1 MVGADS
7 GRTQWVVLL
16 EAADESGVSTVE
28 ADSYGRLVTSWAV
41 SIPTTLYSTNRYAR
55 QVTVDADD
63 APTALGMA
71 LSQWKDALKRS
82 ALPEWLA
89 SWSRA
94 TAATICTAS
103 PGMAASISRRT
114 SSTKASRFAN
124 PVTVVMER
132 SAQQLFGLDTF

>member
-1 MVGADS
+1 M
-7 GRTQWVVLL
+7 LL

-41 SIPTTLYSTNRYAR
+41 SIPTTLYSTNRYAL

-82 ALPEWLA
+82 ALPEWQLV
-89 SWSRA
+89 RA
-94 TAATICTAS
+94 ETLT
-103 PGMAASISRRT
+103 PHELELG
-114 SSTKASRFAN
+114 
-124 PVTVVMER
+124 
-132 SAQQLFGLDTF
+132 